1 MPSTSFDFAAGTKP
15 ATPQAVLWDMD
26 GTLIDTEPY
35 WLAAEAELVVSHG
48 GTWSHEQGL
57 ALVGNALPD
66 GARALQL
73 AGVQLEIREIIDWLS
88 ARVVAGIRREI
99 PWRPGARELLAACNQ
114 AGIPQALV
122 TMSERSIVDELMLAI
137 PEGTFQASVTGEEVA
152 QGKPHPEP
160 YLRGLRLLGEATGQQ
175 LSASQCIGF
184 EDSVPGIA
192 SASEAGLHA
201 VLVPNATDPGEG
213 KWRRIDSLAL
223 VDVAAMSRWLVQVSA

>member
-15 ATPQAVLWDMD
+15 VTPQAVLWDMD

-152 QGKPHPEP
+152 HGKPHPEP

>member
-88 ARVVAGIRREI
+88 ARVVAGIRSSRS
-99 PWRPGARELLAACNQ
+99 PAR
-114 AGIPQALV
+114 
-122 TMSERSIVDELMLAI
+122 
-137 PEGTFQASVTGEEVA
+137 
-152 QGKPHPEP
+152 PHPP
-160 YLRGLRLLGEATGQQ
+160 AAPGT
-175 LSASQCIGF
+175 SAA
-184 EDSVPGIA
+184 PTA
-192 SASEAGLHA
+192 ARSA
-201 VLVPNATDPGEG
+201 
-213 KWRRIDSLAL
+213 RR
-223 VDVAAMSRWLVQVSA
+223 

>member
-1 MPSTSFDFAAGTKP
+1 MPGF
-15 ATPQAVLWDMD
+15 
-26 GTLIDTEPY
+26 
-35 WLAAEAELVVSHG
+35 
-48 GTWSHEQGL
+48 
-57 ALVGNALPD
+57 
-66 GARALQL
+66 
-73 AGVQLEIREIIDWLS
+73 QLEVFTDIIDWLS

-99 PWRPGARELLAACNQ
+99 PWRPGARELLAACKQ

-152 QGKPHPEP
+152 QGSRTPSPTA
-160 YLRGLRLLGEATGQQ
+160 RLRLLGEATGQQ

>member
-1 MPSTSFDFAAGTKP
+1 MPSTCFYFAAGTKP

-99 PWRPGARELLAACNQ
+99 PWRPGARELLAACKQ

-192 SASEAGLHA
+192 SASAAGLHA

-213 KWRRIDSLAL
+213 KWRRIDSLAS